1 MKMRPEQNRRL
12 HFLLNELGL
21 MDYKA
26 ELVEQYSAT
35 KATSAKE
42 LTPQEAKAL
51 IEHLERS
58 KGRQANRPQI
68 QRTPAEKMRRKI
80 FAICYTIGWIEGE
93 SPADRA
99 MNRAK
104 IDSFCARNSYL
115 RKPLND
121 YTLDELPKLVSQFEQ
136 IQRHVEKSKLS
147 KEAGQAVRAVLAE
160 LGLNR

>member
-21 MDYKA
+21 MEHKA

-35 KATSAKE
+35 NATSSRE

-58 KGRQANRPQI
+58 KTRQGRSPKPQY
-68 QRTPAEKMRRKI
+68 TPEEKMRRKI
-80 FAICYTIGWIEGE
+80 FAICYTIGWIEGD
-93 SPADRA
+93 SPTDRA
-99 MNRAK
+99 INRAK
-104 IDSFCARNSYL
+104 INSFCIRNSYL

-121 YTLDELPKLVSQFEQ
+121 YTPEELPKLVSQFEQ
-136 IQRHVEKSKLS
+136 IQKHVEKSKIN

-160 LGLNR
+160 LGLDN